1 MSSNIKLSLRDKAL
15 ECHRDDQLSWSIPI
29 AAILLVAEYTT
40 NEGPYL
46 DDYFLEI
53 WSLENN
59 SLLCSKTT
67 FYADGRDAAFL
78 ALATQLGTDLSFGL
92 TGSTKWT
99 SRIMWPPDL
108 AGHPYFSF
116 REITPN
122 NWRAKLSRRFFGAT
136 REYFRTEEVQSFLNK
151 HRVQSQEHGS
161 SESASAL
168 S

>member
-1 MSSNIKLSLRDKAL
+1 MTNSPGAS
-15 ECHRDDQLSWSIPI
+15 PI
-29 AAILLVAEYTT
+29 AAILLIAEYTT
-40 NEGPYL
+40 DEGPYF

-67 FYADGRDAAFL
+67 FYATGIDATFL
-78 ALATQLGTDLSFGL
+78 ALATQLGADLNFGL
-92 TGSTKWT
+92 IGSTEWA
-99 SRIMWPPDL
+99 SRIVWPPDL

-116 REITPN
+116 REVTPT
-122 NWRAKLSRRFFGAT
+122 NWRTKLSRRFFGAPK
-136 REYFRTEEVQSFLNK
+136 EYFRTEEVQSFLNK
-151 HRVQSQEHGS
+151 HRVQSPDRGP